1 MTKHKPPKPP
11 VRITERDVARAAGVS
26 ASTVSRILNGSARV
40 ADDKRAAV
48 EAAIRQLRFRPDHA
62 ARSLKTGTTMTVGV
76 LVQDVESPFFARLLH
91 GIESSLQGTGY
102 VPMMVSGHWD
112 PVQEE
117 ERVRLLMDR
126 RIDGL
131 VVLAGRLSDARLTE
145 FARHQPTVVLGRK
158 LTARNLHA
166 TWFDQVE
173 AGRLATRHLLEAGH
187 QRIAHIAGPEENPD
201 ARDRHRGYL
210 QAHKEFGLRADPALT
225 VLGDFL
231 ETGGLLAMNRLL
243 DGRRPF
249 TAVFASNDQTAFG
262 ARMAMH
268 RRGIRVPEDIS
279 IVGVDDLPA
288 SSYVTPAQTT
298 VRQPLFE
305 LGCYAAAALR
315 RLMGNDV
322 EALPMP
328 SIELVIRDT
337 TRRI

>member
-1 MTKHKPPKPP
+1 MTDHKLPKSPSR
-11 VRITERDVARAAGVS
+11 VTERDVARAAGVS
-26 ASTVSRILNGSARV
+26 ASTVSRILNGTARV
-40 ADDKRAAV
+40 AEDKRAAV
-48 EAAIRQLRFRPDHA
+48 ESAISRLGFRPDHA

-91 GIESSLQGTGY
+91 GIESSLQGSGY
-102 VPMMVSGHWD
+102 VPMIVSGHWD
-112 PVQEE
+112 PAQEE

-131 VVLAGRLSDARLTE
+131 VVLAGRLSDARLAE
-145 FARHQPTVVLGRK
+145 FARHQPTVVLGRQLK
-158 LTARNLHA
+158 ARNLHA

-173 AGRLATRHLLEAGH
+173 AGRMATRHLLDAGH
-187 QRIAHIAGPEENPD
+187 RRIAHILGPEGNRD
-201 ARDRHRGYL
+201 ADERRRGYL
-210 QAHKEFGLRADPALT
+210 QAHKDFGVRPDPALM

-243 DGRRPF
+243 DGQRPF

-262 ARMAMH
+262 ARMALH
-268 RRGIRVPEDIS
+268 RRGVRVPEDIS

-305 LGCYAAAALR
+305 LGRYAAAALR
-315 RLMGNDV
+315 RLMGHEV
-322 EALPMP
+322 EPVEMP
-328 SIELVIRDT
+328 ELELVIRDT
-337 TRRI
+337 TRRL